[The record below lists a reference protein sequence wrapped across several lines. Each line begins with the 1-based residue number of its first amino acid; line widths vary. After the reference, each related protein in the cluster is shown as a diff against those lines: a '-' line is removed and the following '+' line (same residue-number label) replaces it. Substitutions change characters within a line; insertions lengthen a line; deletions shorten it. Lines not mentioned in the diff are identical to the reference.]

1 VGHFFVAFDPA
12 VWSAGYA
19 DDADEL
25 LTSLVS
31 SPACDGDAPVA
42 YAGLPED
49 RRARRAETEGVELPP
64 AVLAAAE
71 QLAHELAVAPLAEG
85 AVTC

>member
-1 VGHFFVAFDPA
+1 

-31 SPACDGDAPVA
+31 SPACGDAPVE
-42 YAGLPED
+42 YAGRPED
-49 RRARRAETEGVELPP
+49 RRARRAEAEGVALPP
-64 AVLAAAE
+64 AVFAAAE
-71 QLAHELAVAPLAEG
+71 QLAGELAVVPLAEG